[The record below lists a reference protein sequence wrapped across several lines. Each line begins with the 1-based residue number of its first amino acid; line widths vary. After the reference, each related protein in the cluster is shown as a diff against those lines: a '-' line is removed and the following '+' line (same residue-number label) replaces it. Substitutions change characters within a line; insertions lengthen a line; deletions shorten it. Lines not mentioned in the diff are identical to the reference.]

1 MSLFDIIIS
10 LFYFVISHIVQ
21 FCRDNS
27 NIVSL
32 AICLIWLSLIYYLFK
47 KAFFS
52 DSESRN
58 IKDVTPQPH
67 DAEWTSQESPQAP
80 TGNEFIQENPQPQTV
95 GELTY
100 AFLDSAHNIPYQN
113 KDTACVGSAD
123 SVANSN
129 ERIKKNDN
137 IASYPLYKTLKKYII
152 DTTKKY
158 DRTYSKYNK
167 FNTIYN
173 NGIVLKGKQQ
183 SKIQDMSTCCIAIDV
198 SGSVSDETK
207 NRIIDCLYG
216 VVRRMGN
223 NTKIALIYWSESI
236 VASCIIDSNTKKR
249 DIFIPSGGGTD
260 IQCLFNKELQNVD
273 EPVMALLLR
282 RPQTFILTDGE
293 FSNFNVYND
302 YFNKA
307 TWLIHSNTNFD
318 SNLASKLPRSKVVY
332 LDYL

>member
-1 MSLFDIIIS
+1 MSLLHYFISPVVLYII
-10 LFYFVISHIVQ
+10 Q
-21 FCRDNS
+21 FCRNNS
-27 NIVSL
+27 NIVL
-32 AICLIWLSLIYYLFK
+32 PAICLILLPLMYYLLK
-47 KAFFS
+47 QAFFS
-52 DSESRN
+52 DSESHDT
-58 IKDVTPQPH
+58 KDVTPPPPPH
-67 DAEWTSQESPQAP
+67 DAKGTFQELPQFQMPQAQMY
-80 TGNEFIQENPQPQTV
+80 NEFTDGVEQPEYNSV
-95 GELTY
+95 L
-100 AFLDSAHNIPYQN
+100 PN
-113 KDTACVGSAD
+113 KAAVCVGSAD
-123 SVANSN
+123 SLANNN
-129 ERIKKNDN
+129 EMIKKNDN

-183 SKIQDMSTCCIAIDV
+183 SKIQNMSTCCVAIDV

-223 NTKIALIYWSESI
+223 NTKIALIYWSEGI
-236 VASCIIDSNTKKR
+236 VASSIIDSNTKKR

-273 EPVMALLLR
+273 ESVMALLLR

-302 YFNKA
+302 YFNNA

>member
-27 NIVSL
+27 DLVSL
-32 AICLIWLSLIYYLFK
+32 AICLILLLLMYYLFK
-47 KAFFS
+47 QAFFS
-52 DSESRN
+52 DSESHN
-58 IKDVTPQPH
+58 TKDVTPPPPPH
-67 DAEWTSQESPQAP
+67 DAKGTFQGLPQFQMPQAQMY
-80 TGNEFIQENPQPQTV
+80 NANSLYESTV
-95 GELTY
+95 DAERRAY
-100 AFLDSAHNIPYQN
+100 NDMRQDEAA
-113 KDTACVGSAD
+113 ACVGLAD
-123 SVANSN
+123 SLANSN
-129 ERIKKNDN
+129 EMIKKNDN

-223 NTKIALIYWSESI
+223 NTRIALIYWSEKI
-236 VASCIIDSNTKKR
+236 VASSIIDSNTKKR
-249 DIFIPSGGGTD
+249 DIFIPSSGGTD

-293 FSNFNVYND
+293 FGNFNVYND
-302 YFNKA
+302 YFNNA

-318 SNLASKLPRSKVVY
+318 SNLARKLPRSKVVY

>member
-27 NIVSL
+27 NLVLL
-32 AICLIWLSLIYYLFK
+32 AICLILLSLMYYLFEQ
-47 KAFFS
+47 AFFS
-52 DSESRN
+52 DSESHDT
-58 IKDVTPQPH
+58 KDVTPPPPH
-67 DAEWTSQESPQAP
+67 DAKGTFQELPQ
-80 TGNEFIQENPQPQTV
+80 FQMPQVQMMSEHPAGV
-95 GELTY
+95 GRPAY
-100 AFLDSAHNIPYQN
+100 NNMHQDKAAVCF
-113 KDTACVGSAD
+113 GSAD
-123 SVANSN
+123 SLPDSN
-129 ERIKKNDN
+129 KRIKKNDN

-198 SGSVSDETK
+198 SGSISDETK

-223 NTKIALIYWSESI
+223 NTRIALIYWSENI
-236 VASCIIDSNTKKR
+236 VASCVIDSNTKKR

-282 RPQTFILTDGE
+282 RPQTFILTDGK
-293 FSNFNVYND
+293 FGNFNVYND

-318 SNLASKLPRSKVVY
+318 SNLASELPRSKVVY

>member
-27 NIVSL
+27 NIVLL
-32 AICLIWLSLIYYLFK
+32 AICLILLPLMYYLFK

-52 DSESRN
+52 DSESHN
-58 IKDVTPQPH
+58 TKDVTPPPPH
-67 DAEWTSQESPQAP
+67 DAKGTFQELPQFQMPQAQMY
-80 TGNEFIQENPQPQTV
+80 NEFTDGVEQPEYNSVLPNKATV
-95 GELTY
+95 
-100 AFLDSAHNIPYQN
+100 
-113 KDTACVGSAD
+113 CVGSAD
-123 SVANSN
+123 SLANNN
-129 ERIKKNDN
+129 EMIKKNDN

-260 IQCLFNKELQNVD
+260 IQCLFNKKLQNVD

-282 RPQTFILTDGE
+282 RSQTFILTDGK
-293 FSNFNVYND
+293 FGNFNVYND
-302 YFNKA
+302 YFNNA

-318 SNLASKLPRSKVVY
+318 SNLASKLSHSKVVY

>member
-1 MSLFDIIIS
+1 MSLLHYFISPVVLYIIQ
-10 LFYFVISHIVQ
+10 L
-21 FCRDNS
+21 CRDNS
-27 NIVSL
+27 NLVLL
-32 AICLIWLSLIYYLFK
+32 AICLILLSLMYYLFK
-47 KAFFS
+47 QAFFS
-52 DSESRN
+52 DNESRN
-58 IKDVTPQPH
+58 TKDVTPPPPH
-67 DAEWTSQESPQAP
+67 DAKGAFQELPQFQMP
-80 TGNEFIQENPQPQTV
+80 QVQMYNEFTV
-95 GELTY
+95 NAERRAYNDMRQDEG
-100 AFLDSAHNIPYQN
+100 AV
-113 KDTACVGSAD
+113 CVGSAD
-123 SVANSN
+123 SLANSD

-198 SGSVSDETK
+198 SGSVSGETK

-216 VVRRMGN
+216 VVRRIGN
-223 NTKIALIYWSESI
+223 NTRIALIYWSENI
-236 VASCIIDSNTKKR
+236 VASSIIDSNTKKR

-282 RPQTFILTDGE
+282 RPQTFILTDGG
-293 FSNFNVYND
+293 FGNFNVCND

-318 SNLASKLPRSKVVY
+318 PNLAHKLQRSKVVY

>member
-1 MSLFDIIIS
+1 MS
-10 LFYFVISHIVQ
+10 LFYFLISHIVQ

-27 NIVSL
+27 NLVSL
-32 AICLIWLSLIYYLFK
+32 AIFLILLSLMYYLFK
-47 KAFFS
+47 QAFFS
-52 DSESRN
+52 DSESHN
-58 IKDVTPQPH
+58 TKDATPLPQPH
-67 DAEWTSQESPQAP
+67 DAKGSFQGLPQFQMPQAQMY
-80 TGNEFIQENPQPQTV
+80 NEFTDGVEQPEYNSV
-95 GELTY
+95 L
-100 AFLDSAHNIPYQN
+100 PN
-113 KDTACVGSAD
+113 KAAVCVDSAD
-123 SVANSN
+123 SLANSN
-129 ERIKKNDN
+129 EKIKKNDN

-216 VVRRMGN
+216 VVRRIGN
-223 NTKIALIYWSESI
+223 NTRIALIYWSESI
-236 VASCIIDSNTKKR
+236 VASCIIDSSTKKR
-249 DIFIPSGGGTD
+249 DIFIPSGDGTD

-318 SNLASKLPRSKVVY
+318 PNLASKLPHSKVVY